1 MAEDPRKKAKE
12 TAEIV
17 EDAFR
22 NIASNIKDI
31 FNEALDSTDDFAKTL
46 SKDITRS
53 LNSAA
58 RDSGTLVTNQIKI
71 AEGALKIKDIDK
83 QRIVNQ
89 AKIEGIARQLNIA
102 EKSGLITSIEKTK
115 KLSEIKGYNEEI
127 NAELDE
133 QAKTLKGIDKLS
145 GSYDNLAKGIKSIP
159 GLGPILADPFEN
171 MAKNAKMTAT
181 SLSGEG
187 GKGMSA
193 FSKKAKVAG
202 SAFKGLA
209 TGVGKSVMKGGPWG
223 ILLLVIKKV
232 VEALIMADKQS
243 TDISRNLGASVDGA
257 EGIRDAM
264 IAVKDAS
271 DKTSVTLQN
280 TLDTMFKI
288 SSILGVSTNVASQL
302 SYFEKERLESLTHI
316 NQTLG
321 LSEQS
326 FSRLTKL
333 SYMTGENA
341 GDIVNR
347 MAGMHVAVGLNNETM
362 FNSKEILEETLSL
375 SDSIYLKFRFQTGEI
390 AKAVAESKLLGF
402 SLSDIESTQS
412 SLLNFESSIAAELNA
427 ELLTGKEL
435 NLERARYFALNDQ
448 IPGNFMR
455 LGKEL
460 EQQLG
465 TLEEFNSMNFLK
477 RESLAKAFGFTEEK
491 VIQILTKQKELKN
504 LQKLTNDEDFAATAR
519 RALGLKEADKITQE
533 HLQTLITSGK
543 LTEDQFKKVEK
554 AFGESSAAMM
564 EREGASK
571 RFERAMEQLQEVLV
585 RLVKGNI
592 LNTLVTAIEDLVLA
606 LTGDQSLLSIMTGGI
621 DEGIVAKGK
630 IAQIEKERSDLEGKD
645 GVDKIINKKKLE
657 DLAKKEEQQE
667 KIIAREKEIDTLWNQ
682 AKTLSLFRSPAYQ
695 ISNILMGNGL
705 QSWGDIEQ
713 RGIKP
718 LEEFAVGGI
727 VNRPTRA
734 LIGEAGAEAVI
745 PLNEFYAKIDQLI
758 SAVTANRDVYMDGRL
773 VGDAV
778 AARSFK

>member
-209 TGVGKSVMKGGPWG
+209 KGVGQSVMKGGVWG
-223 ILLLVIKKV
+223 MLLLVIKKV

-321 LSEQS
+321 LSEES

-402 SLSDIESTQS
+402 SLGDIESTQS

-427 ELLTGKEL
+427 ELLTGREL
-435 NLERARYFALNDQ
+435 SLERARFFALNDQ
-448 IPGNFMR
+448 VPGNFLR

-460 EQQLG
+460 EKQLG

-491 VIQILTKQKELKN
+491 VIKILTKQQELRN
-504 LQKLTNDEDFAATAR
+504 LQKVTNDEDFAATAR
-519 RALGLKEADKITQE
+519 RVLGLKEADKITQE

-554 AFGESSAAMM
+554 AFGASSAAMM

>member
-1 MAEDPRKKAKE
+1 MAENPKE
-12 TAEIV
+12 RAEDSARIF

-22 NIASNIKDI
+22 NIASDMSDI
-31 FNEALDSTDDFAKTL
+31 FKKGLKEADSYGKAL
-46 SKDITRS
+46 
-53 LNSAA
+53 A
-58 RDSGTLVTNQIKI
+58 RDINSELSSLARSQQTLITNAEKLLKGEITSKKI
-71 AEGALKIKDIDK
+71 AEQKVTLQNKLTSVTRKLNLASDHLSKKEKEILKQKMKSLETAIDVTEELEK
-83 QRIVNQ
+83 Q
-89 AKIEGIARQLNIA
+89 AKIAKETEKHSKIYERFAEGI
-102 EKSGLITSIEKTK
+102 K
-115 KLSEIKGYNEEI
+115 
-127 NAELDE
+127 D
-133 QAKTLKGIDKLS
+133 
-145 GSYDNLAKGIKSIP
+145 IP
-159 GLGPILADPFEN
+159 GLGKMFSGPFES
-171 MAKNAKMTAT
+171 MAKGAKTT
-181 SLSGEG
+181 SAE
-187 GKGMSA
+187 
-193 FSKKAKVAG
+193 
-202 SAFKGLA
+202 LA
-209 TGVGKSVMKGGPWG
+209 TGVKSAGKMGKGMTVAGGAMKGLGKGMKGSMLGKAGWVG
-223 ILLLVIKKV
+223 LLLSAIQKL
-232 VEALIMADKQS
+232 VEALLMADKQS
-243 TDISRNLGASVDGA
+243 TAISRNLGASVDGA

-264 IAVKDAS
+264 IEVADAS

-321 LSEQS
+321 LSEES

-333 SYMTGENA
+333 SYITGENA

-347 MAGMHVAVGLNNETM
+347 MAGMYVAVGLNNETM

-390 AKAVAESKLLGF
+390 AKAVAESRLLGF

-427 ELLTGKEL
+427 ELLTGREL

-448 IPGNFMR
+448 VPGNFMR

-465 TLEEFNSMNFLK
+465 TLEEFNKLNFIK

-491 VIQILTKQKELKN
+491 VIQILTKQEKLRN
-504 LQKLTNDEDFAATAR
+504 LQKVTNDEDFAATAR

-533 HLQTLITSGK
+533 HLQALISSGE
-543 LTEDQFKKVEK
+543 LTDEQFKKVEK
-554 AFGESSAAMM
+554 AFGKSAAAMM
-564 EREGASK
+564 EREDASK
-571 RFERAMEQLQEVLV
+571 RFERAMEQLQDVLV

-592 LNTLVTAIEDLVLA
+592 LEDLVSMLERVVIA
-606 LTGDQSLLSIMTGGI
+606 LSGDQSLFSLLTGGI

-630 IAQIEKERSDLEGKD
+630 MAQLEKERSELEGKD

-657 DLAKKEEQQE
+657 DLAKKEEQQTQ
-667 KIIAREKEIDTLWNQ
+667 IIAREKEIDGTWNQ
-682 AKTLSLFRSPAYQ
+682 VKTFFAFTSPAYH
-695 ISNILMGNGL
+695 MAKGGF
-705 QSWGDIEQ
+705 QSWGDVEQ
-713 RGIKP
+713 KGIKP

-745 PLNEFYAKIDQLI
+745 PLDEFYAKMDQMI
-758 SAVTANRDVYMDGRL
+758 AAVTANRDVYMDGRL